1 MTLSISG
8 FSGVADEHNHS
19 PLVQRQP
26 LPVAESAPPAKVA
39 KLAPIRT
46 KKRTPELRRV
56 AEPRQWTGLSSQIAS
71 DYQHDDE
78 HAQSSAPTVHSTAAV
93 SVESANPLPLP
104 AVQPRPRPNKL
115 VKAQVKAGQAPAARP
130 FGPKQWAGLS
140 AELAEA
146 DFPHAECEDE
156 HEDEARPRQ
165 ERQKALSPSSAPPT
179 RNLIGVELRSVAKPV
194 ARARAGLVPL
204 QWLGLSQEGWGP
216 AASASA
222 STLHNMLPSP
232 ENNRQRQRRISRE
245 IESERES
252 EALKAAEA
260 LATSKQGKENRKVGA
275 EDFQH
280 ARPTESA
287 VQEGGVAS
295 YFDCSP
301 ISLMSA
307 N

>member
-1 MTLSISG
+1 M
-8 FSGVADEHNHS
+8 
-19 PLVQRQP
+19 
-26 LPVAESAPPAKVA
+26 A

-46 KKRTPELRRV
+46 KKLTPELRRV

-194 ARARAGLVPL
+194 ARGAPATTSTLAPWHLLVHSVAPLARAAARAGLVPL

-252 EALKAAEA
+252 EV
-260 LATSKQGKENRKVGA
+260 SGV
-275 EDFQH
+275 
-280 ARPTESA
+280 PTPFA
-287 VQEGGVAS
+287 
-295 YFDCSP
+295 
-301 ISLMSA
+301 
-307 N
+307 